1 MAEFV
6 DEYLTIS
13 KPSEGLF
20 KDRGSKF
27 LAFAYPVST
36 EDEIKIIQEQ
46 LRSDYHDARHH
57 CYAYMLGKDKDV
69 FRANDDGEPSSTAGK
84 PILGQIRSHDLTN
97 ILIVVIRYFG
107 GTKLGVSGLINAYKT
122 AADEA
127 LKNAKIIKKTLHD
140 IYELKFD
147 YPEMNEIMRIMKEE
161 QIEQIDQTFEL
172 SCSITLA
179 LRKADV
185 DKVLSKFDRVE
196 NLKIEFVETR

>member
-1 MAEFV
+1 MTEFV

-36 EDEIKIIQEQ
+36 EEEIKEIQEK

-57 CYAYMLGKDKDV
+57 CYAYMLGKDKNI

-84 PILGQIRSHDLTN
+84 PILGQIRSYDLTN

-127 LKNAKIIKKTLHD
+127 LKNAKIVKRTLHD
-140 IYELKFD
+140 IYELRFD

-161 QIEQIDQTFEL
+161 QIEQIDQNFEL
-172 SCSITLA
+172 TCSITLA
-179 LRKADV
+179 LRRADV

-196 NLKIEFVETR
+196 KLKIEFIETK

>member
-1 MAEFV
+1 MTDFK

-27 LAFAYPVST
+27 LAFAYPVSS
-36 EDEIKIIQEQ
+36 EDEIKEIQEK
-46 LRSDYHDARHH
+46 LRSDFHDARHH
-57 CYAYMLGKDKDV
+57 CYAYMLGPEKEIY
-69 FRANDDGEPSSTAGK
+69 RTNDDGEPSSTAGK
-84 PILGQIRSHDLTN
+84 PILGQIRSFDLTN

-107 GTKLGVSGLINAYKT
+107 GTKLGVGGLINAYKT
-122 AADEA
+122 AAEEA

-140 IYELKFD
+140 IYELQFE
-147 YPEMNEIMRIMKEE
+147 YPQMNEIMKIMKE
-161 QIEQIDQTFEL
+161 QNIEQIDQNFEL

-179 LRKADV
+179 LRKAEV

-196 NLKIEFVETR
+196 KLKIEFIETR